1 MNANR
6 YEIKWLSQNKVCSTP
21 NGPALF
27 LNGGPFMIKRTIEQI
42 ESMIQIEND
51 LKNLKDVF
59 IQGVSIDSRKIEP
72 GNLFVPFKGD
82 HSDGYRFVEDAINN
96 GAAAVLWQKSVPNPP
111 VDLPIIIVE
120 DTLFAL
126 QELARSYRN
135 ELNVK
140 VVGITGSNGKTTVK
154 DMTANLLALQY
165 KVQKTE
171 GNYNNHLGLPLTIL
185 SLEEDTEIAILEM
198 GMSGKG
204 EIEFLTKLARP
215 HAVLITNIGES
226 HLQDLGSREG
236 IAQAKLEIIQGLEEN
251 GLIVYLGDEILLK
264 EPFSHYKGSAQIQTF
279 GRTRDNDLFPIDVKL
294 DQKGSTFRT
303 NASEIEYYL
312 PVLGIHNILNALG
325 AMLVAHYFQIP
336 FSKMGEGF
344 SSLKLTK
351 MRMEFV
357 EGKSGEK
364 IINDAY
370 NASPT
375 SMKAAIDLVSELP
388 GYERKM
394 IVLGDMLELGD
405 QEKEFHFEMGKG
417 IDPQKIHYIFTFGHL
432 GAQIAEGAKT
442 IFPAD
447 RVFSFN
453 EKTQLIEELKKYT
466 NTESIILVKASRGMK
481 LEEVVDA
488 LQK

>member
-1 MNANR
+1 
-6 YEIKWLSQNKVCSTP
+6 
-21 NGPALF
+21 
-27 LNGGPFMIKRTIEQI
+27 MIKRTIEQL

-51 LKNLKDVF
+51 LKNFKDVS
-59 IQGVSIDSRKIEP
+59 IHGISIDSRKIEP

-82 HSDGYRFVEDAINN
+82 HSDGHQFVEDAINK
-96 GAAAVLWQKSVPNPP
+96 GAAAALWQKNVPNPP
-111 VDLPIIIVE
+111 VDLPIIVVE
-120 DTLFAL
+120 DTLLAL

-198 GMSGKG
+198 GMSGRG

-215 HAVLITNIGES
+215 HAVIITNIGES

-236 IAQAKLEIIQGLEEN
+236 IAQAKLEIIQGLQKN
-251 GLIVYLGDEILLK
+251 GLIVYLGDEILLR
-264 EPFSHYKGSAQIQTF
+264 EPLLRYKGSAQLKTF
-279 GRTRDNDLFPIDVKL
+279 GRNRDNDLYPTEINT
-294 DQKGSTFRT
+294 DQKGSTFKT
-303 NASEIEYYL
+303 NASENTYYL
-312 PVLGIHNILNALG
+312 PVLGTHNILNALG
-325 AMLVAHYFQIP
+325 AMLIARYFQVP
-336 FSKMGEGF
+336 FNIMNNGF

-375 SMKAAIDLVSELP
+375 SMNAAIDLISELP
-388 GYERKM
+388 GFERK
-394 IVLGDMLELGD
+394 ILVLGDMLELGD
-405 QEKEFHFEMGKG
+405 QEKEFHFEIGKR
-417 IDPQKIHYIFTFGHL
+417 IEPQRIHYIFTLGHL
-432 GAQIAEGAKT
+432 GAQIAQGAKT
-442 IFPAD
+442 IFPED

-453 EKTQLIEELKKYT
+453 EKNQLIEELKKYT
-466 NTESIILVKASRGMK
+466 NKESIILVKASRGMR

>member
-1 MNANR
+1 
-6 YEIKWLSQNKVCSTP
+6 
-21 NGPALF
+21 
-27 LNGGPFMIKRTIEQI
+27 MIKRTIEQL

-51 LKNLKDVF
+51 LKNFKDVS
-59 IQGVSIDSRKIEP
+59 IHGISIDSRKIEP

-82 HSDGYRFVEDAINN
+82 HSDGHQFVEDAINN
-96 GAAAVLWQKSVPNPP
+96 GAAAALWQKNVPNPP

-135 ELNVK
+135 ELNIK

-198 GMSGKG
+198 GMSGRG

-215 HAVLITNIGES
+215 HAVIITNIGES

-236 IAQAKLEIIQGLEEN
+236 IAQAKLEIIQGLEKN
-251 GLIVYLGDEILLK
+251 GLIVYLGDEILLR
-264 EPFSHYKGSAQIQTF
+264 EPLLRYKGTAQLKTF
-279 GRTRDNDLFPIDVKL
+279 GRNQDNDLYPIEINT
-294 DQKGSTFRT
+294 DQKGSTFKT
-303 NASEIEYYL
+303 NASENTYYL
-312 PVLGIHNILNALG
+312 PVLGTHNILNALG
-325 AMLVAHYFQIP
+325 AMLIARYFQVP
-336 FSKMGEGF
+336 FNIMNNGF

-375 SMKAAIDLVSELP
+375 SMNAAIDLISELP
-388 GYERKM
+388 GFERK
-394 IVLGDMLELGD
+394 ILVLGDMLELGD
-405 QEKEFHFEMGKG
+405 QEKEFHFEIGKR
-417 IDPQKIHYIFTFGHL
+417 IEPQKIHYIFTLGHL
-432 GAQIAEGAKT
+432 GEQIAQGAKT
-442 IFPAD
+442 IFPED
-447 RVFSFN
+447 RVFSFY

-466 NTESIILVKASRGMK
+466 NKESIILVKASRGMR

-488 LQK
+488 LQ